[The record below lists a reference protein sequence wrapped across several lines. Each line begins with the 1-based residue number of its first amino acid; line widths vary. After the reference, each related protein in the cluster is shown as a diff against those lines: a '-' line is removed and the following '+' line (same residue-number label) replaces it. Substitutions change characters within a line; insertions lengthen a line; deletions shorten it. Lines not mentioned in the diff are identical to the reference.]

1 MLAISLSRGSN
12 GAVEKNRQKD
22 YNKNKMKNKTAID
35 DIYQVNDSLF
45 HKIFDNP
52 QNAKDFLERV
62 LPHQL
67 KNQLDLENIEIEDTK
82 YVSNRFKKGFSDIVV
97 KTSLKTKKGQKKT
110 VLIYFILEHKT
121 EGKVEIFLQ
130 VLKYMIFEWE
140 KDYNNNQPPR
150 IIIPV
155 VFYHGADKWKIP
167 RSFAD
172 QFDVDEVVKQ
182 FLLDYRYILF
192 DTNPWDF
199 RDESNKE
206 LKKNVFL
213 FTSMV
218 LMKAAYK
225 QDTEAILEIFKF
237 WYKRGFLENI
247 DIVVYFLEYVCQTQD
262 ISRDQL
268 KKMLDESKIDG
279 GEIMPTLAQQMKE
292 EFREEFIATMG
303 QQLKEEGKKAGIE
316 EGKKAGVEE
325 GKKVGVEEGKKAGL
339 EEMAKN
345 AAKKMLEDGLP
356 IEIIS
361 KYTGL
366 IDKEIEKLR
375 KTTA

>member
-1 MLAISLSRGSN
+1 M
-12 GAVEKNRQKD
+12 KD
-22 YNKNKMKNKTAID
+22 KTITN
-35 DIYQVNDSLF
+35 DIYQVNDGLF

-52 QNAKDFLERV
+52 QNARDFLERV
-62 LPHQL
+62 LPHRL

-82 YVSNRFKKGFSDIVV
+82 YISNQFRKGFSDIVV
-97 KTSLKTKKGQKKT
+97 KTSLKRKKGKKKP

-121 EGKVEIFLQ
+121 EGKVEIFIQ
-130 VLKYMIFEWE
+130 ILKYMIFEWE
-140 KDYNNNQPPR
+140 KDYNNNNSPR

-155 VFYHGADKWKIP
+155 VFYHGADEWKIP

-172 QFDVDEVVKQ
+172 QFDVDDDVKQ
-182 FLLDYRYILF
+182 FLLDYRYVLF

-225 QDTEAILEIFKF
+225 HDTEAILEIFKF
-237 WYKRGFLENI
+237 WYDWGFLENI
-247 DIVVYFLEYVCQTQD
+247 DIVVYFLEYVSQTQD

-292 EFREEFIATMG
+292 EFREEFIETMG
-303 QQLKEEGKKAGIE
+303 PQLKKEGKKE
-316 EGKKAGVEE
+316 EKEDT
-325 GKKVGVEEGKKAGL
+325 
-339 EEMAKN
+339 
-345 AAKKMLEDGLP
+345 AKKMLEDGLP
-356 IEIIS
+356 IETIS

-366 IDKEIEKLR
+366 MEKEIERLR
-375 KTTA
+375 KIYK